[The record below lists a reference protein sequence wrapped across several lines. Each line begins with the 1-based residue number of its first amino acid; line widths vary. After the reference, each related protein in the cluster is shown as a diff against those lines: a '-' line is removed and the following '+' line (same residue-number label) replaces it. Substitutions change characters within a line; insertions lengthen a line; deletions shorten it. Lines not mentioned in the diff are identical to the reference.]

1 MQRYVLMMAMMVF
14 LGTEILAL
22 STPVGQLT
30 LYRIMA
36 LGCWPILLYSTII
49 DSRQIKIDV
58 NNPAWLHPLVY
69 LIWLIWGLFSG
80 LWAGSFKHWVQA
92 SFLLLVGVSSVWA
105 LVLWIENRFDWNK
118 LARSIWWMMTG
129 LLLWGLFEVFTNT
142 YLLADLSKLDPYNQ
156 FALGWTRRIPVTIF
170 TNQNDYATMLIA
182 YISLTVVRCIQTKQS
197 WWKVLY
203 LVYLIL
209 TGLLIF
215 LTDSRM
221 ILLSTLLY
229 FIILWLLEYRI
240 DYSAKQIIKLA
251 VLAGFILA
259 GVIIITPSFREK
271 VMHLIHIVG
280 PSKNT
285 GDSRRMNLW
294 RNGLVLF
301 SQSLGL
307 GVGAGNIEYQMQMQP
322 FLPVDGF
329 TNIHNWWLEILVSYG
344 AITFVFYVFSYGMM
358 LRQLFELRN
367 WQPVRRRQI
376 TNVFIAFLIVYIFAS
391 ITSANNIKIE
401 WHWVYFGLIIS
412 YLRIEYQHYRNEKE
426 GYYELINHIA

>member
-1 MQRYVLMMAMMVF
+1 MRRYVLMMAMMVF

-30 LYRIMA
+30 LYRLMA
-36 LGCWPILLYSTII
+36 LGCWPILLYSTLIE
-49 DSRQIKIDV
+49 SRQIKIDA

-92 SFLLLVGVSSVWA
+92 SFLLLVGVTSVWA

-118 LARSIWWMMTG
+118 LTRSIWWMMTG
-129 LLLWGLFEVFTNT
+129 ILLWGLFEVFTNR
-142 YLLADLSKLDPYNQ
+142 YFLADLSKLDPYNQ
-156 FALGWTRRIPVTIF
+156 FAQGWTRRIPVTIF

-182 YISLTVVRCIQTKQS
+182 YISLTTIQWIQAKHFRS
-197 WWKVLY
+197 KL
-203 LVYLIL
+203 LYLIL
-209 TGLLIF
+209 LMLSGLLIYR
-215 LTDSRM
+215 TDSRM
-221 ILLSTLLY
+221 ILLSTILYVMVLCLLT
-229 FIILWLLEYRI
+229 YRI
-240 DYSAKQIIKLA
+240 DYSAKQIIKLV

-259 GVIIITPSFREK
+259 GVIIITPSLREK
-271 VMHLIHIVG
+271 VVHLIHIVG
-280 PSKNT
+280 PSMNT

-294 RNGLVLF
+294 RNGLVLL
-301 SQSLGL
+301 SQSFGF

-344 AITFVFYVFSYGMM
+344 AIIFVLYVFSYGMM

-367 WQPVRRRQI
+367 WQPAKKRQI
-376 TNVFIAFLIVYIFAS
+376 TNAFIAFLIVYIFAS

>member
-30 LYRIMA
+30 LYRLMA

-182 YISLTVVRCIQTKQS
+182 YISLTTIQWFQAKHFRS
-197 WWKVLY
+197 KL
-203 LVYLIL
+203 LYLIL
-209 TGLLIF
+209 LMLSGLLIYR
-215 LTDSRM
+215 TDSRM
-221 ILLSTLLY
+221 ILLSTILY
-229 FIILWLLEYRI
+229 FIIFYILTYRI

-251 VLAGFILA
+251 VFAGFILA
-259 GVIIITPSFREK
+259 GIIMITPNLREK
-271 VMHLIHIVG
+271 VLHLIHIVG
-280 PSKNT
+280 PSMNT

-294 RNGLVLF
+294 RNGFVLL
-301 SQSLGL
+301 SQTFGL
-307 GVGAGNIEYQMQMQP
+307 GVGAGNIEYQMHMQP

-344 AITFVFYVFSYGMM
+344 AIIFVLYVFSYGMM

-367 WQPVRRRQI
+367 LQPMMQRRI
-376 TNVFIAFLIVYIFAS
+376 TNAVIAFLLVYIFAS
-391 ITSANNIKIE
+391 ITSANNLKIE

-412 YLRIEYQHYRNEKE
+412 YLRIEYQYYRNEKE
-426 GYYELINHIA
+426 GYYELINDTA